1 MAKKKPNKPNNKKIY
16 EKQISARLRG
26 FDFVDYEM
34 HNLKGID
41 LYRYAMNDVKSGE
54 TSPKKI
60 KLISQIKFIE
70 NRIIENQMNI
80 LADELLLEKLQDE
93 LSELDAFTDE
103 DKQKLIN
110 AIDELHNEFMNDESI
125 KDEAIK
131 MDISQFYEIKRS
143 LIEYEAQRIGVDYEF
158 VIEIYDKYL
167 EEMDQQSVLGDV
179 IGSGI
184 NGC

>member
-1 MAKKKPNKPNNKKIY
+1 
-16 EKQISARLRG
+16 
-26 FDFVDYEM
+26 
-34 HNLKGID
+34 
-41 LYRYAMNDVKSGE
+41 MNDVKSGE

-131 MDISQFYEIKRS
+131 LDISQFYEIKHS

-158 VIEIYDKYL
+158 AIEIYDEYL

-179 IGSGI
+179 IGGGI